1 MTKFTK
7 KILAAASA
15 GTMFLSLASPVLADN
30 TIEIIGNGY
39 DSENEVEVELE
50 NETSV
55 YQHNKAII
63 INDIDA
69 DAETG
74 ENDANQNTGGTT
86 GILTGN
92 ARTSVAISNMLNSN
106 SAYVDCCSAGDT
118 TVKIA
123 ENGAESENEVELELE
138 NEIDIY
144 QDNFAKVK
152 NEVDADAE
160 TGENDA
166 NQNTGGDVLVSTGK
180 ASTTVEVSTL
190 ANANMAVV
198 GGGDNDGGSLSAWI
212 VGNGY
217 DSENEIELE
226 LEKETLITQDNFAKV
241 KNEVEAEAETG
252 ENDANQ
258 NTGGD
263 VLIGTGDAKTWVE
276 VDNMVNFNSA
286 EVDCGCLLD
295 LFAKIGENGADTENE
310 IEAELESEKNVYQGW
325 GEYGNF
331 AFLLNDVDGD
341 SETGENDVDQNTGDP
356 EGDPGILTGDA
367 LDHVAVSNSGN
378 VNIYGD
384 GAGFEWP
391 ELPEWPEFDFSFS
404 FNLSLSQLLGF
415 LGLV

>member
-1 MTKFTK
+1 M
-7 KILAAASA
+7 
-15 GTMFLSLASPVLADN
+15 
-30 TIEIIGNGY
+30 
-39 DSENEVEVELE
+39 
-50 NETSV
+50 
-55 YQHNKAII
+55 
-63 INDIDA
+63 
-69 DAETG
+69 
-74 ENDANQNTGGTT
+74 
-86 GILTGN
+86 
-92 ARTSVAISNMLNSN
+92 
-106 SAYVDCCSAGDT
+106 
-118 TVKIA
+118 
-123 ENGAESENEVELELE
+123 
-138 NEIDIY
+138 
-144 QDNFAKVK
+144 
-152 NEVDADAE
+152 
-160 TGENDA
+160 
-166 NQNTGGDVLVSTGK
+166 
-180 ASTTVEVSTL
+180 
-190 ANANMAVV
+190 
-198 GGGDNDGGSLSAWI
+198 
-212 VGNGY
+212 
-217 DSENEIELE
+217 
-226 LEKETLITQDNFAKV
+226 
-241 KNEVEAEAETG
+241 EAEAETG

>member
-106 SAYVDCCSAGDT
+106 SASVDCCSAGDT

-198 GGGDNDGGSLSAWI
+198 GGGD
-212 VGNGY
+212 
-217 DSENEIELE
+217 
-226 LEKETLITQDNFAKV
+226 
-241 KNEVEAEAETG
+241 
-252 ENDANQ
+252 NDANQ

>member
-69 DAETG
+69 D
-74 ENDANQNTGGTT
+74 
-86 GILTGN
+86 
-92 ARTSVAISNMLNSN
+92 
-106 SAYVDCCSAGDT
+106 
-118 TVKIA
+118 
-123 ENGAESENEVELELE
+123 
-138 NEIDIY
+138 
-144 QDNFAKVK
+144 
-152 NEVDADAE
+152 
-160 TGENDA
+160 
-166 NQNTGGDVLVSTGK
+166 
-180 ASTTVEVSTL
+180 
-190 ANANMAVV
+190 
-198 GGGDNDGGSLSAWI
+198 
-212 VGNGY
+212 
-217 DSENEIELE
+217 
-226 LEKETLITQDNFAKV
+226 
-241 KNEVEAEAETG
+241 AETG

>member
-106 SAYVDCCSAGDT
+106 SASVDCCSAGDT

-166 NQNTGGDVLVSTGK
+166 NQNTGGSV
-180 ASTTVEVSTL
+180 
-190 ANANMAVV
+190 
-198 GGGDNDGGSLSAWI
+198 
-212 VGNGY
+212 
-217 DSENEIELE
+217 
-226 LEKETLITQDNFAKV
+226 
-241 KNEVEAEAETG
+241 
-252 ENDANQ
+252 
-258 NTGGD
+258 
-263 VLIGTGDAKTWVE
+263 
-276 VDNMVNFNSA
+276 
-286 EVDCGCLLD
+286 
-295 LFAKIGENGADTENE
+295 
-310 IEAELESEKNVYQGW
+310 
-325 GEYGNF
+325 
-331 AFLLNDVDGD
+331 
-341 SETGENDVDQNTGDP
+341 
-356 EGDPGILTGDA
+356 GILTGKA
-367 LDHVAVSNSGN
+367 TTSVAISNMLNSNSAF
-378 VNIYGD
+378 VDCCAAGD
-384 GAGFEWP
+384 TEIKIAENGAES
-391 ELPEWPEFDFSFS
+391 ENEVEVEHDNDIS
-404 FNLSLSQLLGF
+404 
-415 LGLV
+415 